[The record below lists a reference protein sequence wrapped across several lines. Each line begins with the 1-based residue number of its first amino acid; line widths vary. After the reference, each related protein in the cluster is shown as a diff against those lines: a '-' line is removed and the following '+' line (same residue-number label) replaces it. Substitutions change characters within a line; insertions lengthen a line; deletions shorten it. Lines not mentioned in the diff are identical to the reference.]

1 MQAMMEMVAAMR
13 MVLSSASDTVSALL
27 IALGMFRK
35 RFSACCRLSC
45 SFLWM
50 NMRNSMLGR
59 RTSGVLFNGEE
70 LVLLSLV
77 TLLVLVLGSTVEVLV
92 VVLRSVVLAGPNTTD
107 SLIDSRA
114 TIQGGRRGLAVEVSL
129 ASTHE

>member
-35 RFSACCRLSC
+35 RFSACCRLCC

-59 RTSGVLFNGEE
+59 RTSGVLFKGGA
-70 LVLLSLV
+70 LVLL
-77 TLLVLVLGSTVEVLV
+77 TLLLVVGSSVEVLV
-92 VVLRSVVLAGPNTTD
+92 VVLCSVVLAGPNTTD

-114 TIQGGRRGLAVEVSL
+114 TIQGGRRGLGVEVSL

>member
-1 MQAMMEMVAAMR
+1 M
-13 MVLSSASDTVSALL
+13 LL
-27 IALGMFRK
+27 
-35 RFSACCRLSC
+35 
-45 SFLWM
+45 
-50 NMRNSMLGR
+50 
-59 RTSGVLFNGEE
+59 T
-70 LVLLSLV
+70 LV
-77 TLLVLVLGSTVEVLV
+77 TLLVLLVLVLGSTVEVLM